1 MKSADDDLMATSDAI
16 LEDTNRLRALEREK
30 RTLQINDPRVE
41 SLSSE
46 IVSLAERVRTL
57 ATAEEDIAQEAR
69 DAPH

>member
-69 DAPH
+69 DTPH

>member
-57 ATAEEDIAQEAR
+57 ATAEEDIAHEAR
-69 DAPH
+69 DTPH